1 MGACSVPKIKL
12 FNFKEKKDMK
22 NTHTTAAA
30 AAAATN
36 NKIIKFSKKVFNFN
50 VIVNDC
56 GVTKAAQESGY
67 KLEFKNVLLGIQKQ
81 KGTNEKYIIDIETGL
96 IIFKIKNLKML
107 TFETLEKWIEKA
119 IDAKEKMKN
128 NHNSYYGGVSALDYY
143 KNIVKNI

>member
-1 MGACSVPKIKL
+1 
-12 FNFKEKKDMK
+12 MK
-22 NTHTTAAA
+22 NTQTTAAA
-30 AAAATN
+30 AAATTN
-36 NKIIKFSKKVFNFN
+36 NNLIKFSKKVFNFN

-81 KGTNEKYIIDIETGL
+81 EGTHEKYIIDLETGL

-107 TFETLEKWIEKA
+107 TFETLEKWIDRA
-119 IDAKEKMKN
+119 IPVKEKMKN
-128 NHNSYYGGVSALDYY
+128 NYKSYYGGVSALDYY